1 MQKRSDFNQIY
12 DEFQP
17 RIHRYIARLAGDI
30 EVDDITQEVFE
41 KVNRS
46 LDSFKGVSSISTW
59 IYRIATNTVL
69 DRLRSPSFKRV
80 TEDLMDEAGDENIWT
95 GRKKAPV
102 DQQLVRKEMSECV
115 KEHID
120 KLPPDYKTIVIL
132 SELEEF
138 KNREIAEILR
148 ISLDTVKIRLHRAR
162 AELKKILDNAC
173 AFYHNEQN
181 ILACDRKQPF
191 IKITPHPKK

>member
-191 IKITPHPKK
+191 IKNTPHPKK

>member
-1 MQKRSDFNQIY
+1 MQKRSEFIRIY
-12 DEFQP
+12 NEFQP

-46 LDSFKGVSSISTW
+46 LHRFTGESSISTW

-80 TEDLMDEAGDENIWT
+80 SEDLIDETEDENIWT
-95 GRKKAPV
+95 GQKKAPV
-102 DQQLVRKEMSECV
+102 DQQLVRKEMGECV

-120 KLPPDYKTIVIL
+120 KLPPDYKTIIIL

-138 KNREIAEILR
+138 KNREIADILR

-162 AELKKILDNAC
+162 AELKEILDRAC

-191 IKITPHPKK
+191 IKIKPPPKQ